1 MGNLPFQGVVSG
13 SVGVIR
19 LLLKDPRV
27 DITLGDNNGCT
38 PLWWASFMGHHEVI
52 ECLIA
57 SGRDLGDIK
66 NKKGK
71 YDDGK
76 DYTILEIARKYKKR
90 EAEFLLQRFMGNPA
104 LTRQEI
110 RKKLKFAGLLLFPF
124 SFSFFIFSFFFFLF
138 FVNQIET
145 SLERFLGVQGGLSM
159 CLHCS

>member
-1 MGNLPFQGVVSG
+1 VSVVE
-13 SVGVIR
+13 V
-19 LLLKDPRV
+19 LLKDPRV

-76 DYTILEIARKYKKR
+76 DYTVLEIARKYKKR

-110 RKKLKFAGLLLFPF
+110 RKKLNFTGLSSVSIFIF
-124 SFSFFIFSFFFFLF
+124 IFHFFIFFLSILCEP
-138 FVNQIET
+138 NRNLT
-145 SLERFLGVQGGLSM
+145 
-159 CLHCS
+159 